1 MPGFLRS
8 ADQTPSPKHENHA
21 PVQMAAVVSTLVPV
35 LSAIAAV
42 VGVVLYLYFGR
53 RSELNAA
60 RDEALA
66 LAETRRQVI
75 QDLRGNLASLKQRQ
89 KRMRAEDELRIRRLQ
104 SALDRTRAQAREEAY
119 RTQHFYAAMLADLLN
134 DLRGDLE
141 RTPPDVGAALARI
154 RKLLAG
160 ERPAA

>member
-1 MPGFLRS
+1 
-8 ADQTPSPKHENHA
+8 
-21 PVQMAAVVSTLVPV
+21 MAAVVSTLVPV